1 MLTQT
6 HLPKAKAHFVK
17 ELQSPSRKKR
27 SGKWPS
33 LLDETVIGDFLA
45 IPLTSAKMMKSE
57 AYWMNNC
64 CRDFTESCAHGEYGL
79 FSIRRRTGERLATLG
94 VAKSSTGWCF
104 DQCYGPS
111 NVDVLEETVVYL
123 GDEGELHSESYPTE
137 LYYISQEVVRLLNSV
152 EMKLVQ

>member
-1 MLTQT
+1 MLTQ
-6 HLPKAKAHFVK
+6 HQLSKAKVYFGK
-17 ELQSPSRKKR
+17 DQKTSSKRKR
-27 SGKWPS
+27 SGKWS
-33 LLDETVIGDFLA
+33 CLLDETVIGDFLA
-45 IPLTSAKMMKSE
+45 IPITSSKMMKSE

-64 CRDFTESCAHGEYGL
+64 CREFTESCAQGEYAL

-94 VAKSSTGWCF
+94 MEKTSSGWRF

-137 LYYISQEVVRLLNSV
+137 LYYISQEVVRLMNSAAIRI
-152 EMKLVQ
+152 MQ